1 MEGLSAKMGG
11 LELEAEAEV
20 QDYGLPK
27 DHPFTQPGD
36 RIPIPMKL
44 KSADN
49 YKSAGGQLVTAPE
62 DCYRTCASDPD
73 PVVATFDGV
82 ISPEECAAVIA
93 LAQPKM
99 SRAGVTTDDGRGGR
113 QSSGRTND
121 STWLPHDCSPTMWKV
136 VQRISDLVGIPSENA
151 EDVQVIH
158 YTDGQEYRKH
168 WDAYNPLN
176 ERGRRATASGGN
188 RLITALAY
196 LSEVEEGGGTGFINL
211 RMEVDARAG
220 RLLVFHNCYPGTRTL
235 HVDSNHAGLPVV
247 SVSPRRSARLSAAL
261 SPLSSPL
268 CQQGDKW
275 AFNLW

>member
-44 KSADN
+44 KSADD
-49 YKSAGGQLVTAPE
+49 YKSAGGQLVAAPE

-113 QSSGRTND
+113 QADKPAALKAQCAYPSRSSTV
-121 STWLPHDCSPTMWKV
+121 T
-136 VQRISDLVGIPSENA
+136 
-151 EDVQVIH
+151 
-158 YTDGQEYRKH
+158 
-168 WDAYNPLN
+168 
-176 ERGRRATASGGN
+176 
-188 RLITALAY
+188 
-196 LSEVEEGGGTGFINL
+196 
-211 RMEVDARAG
+211 
-220 RLLVFHNCYPGTRTL
+220 
-235 HVDSNHAGLPVV
+235 
-247 SVSPRRSARLSAAL
+247 LSAMASWDSL
-261 SPLSSPL
+261 RR
-268 CQQGDKW
+268 
-275 AFNLW
+275 